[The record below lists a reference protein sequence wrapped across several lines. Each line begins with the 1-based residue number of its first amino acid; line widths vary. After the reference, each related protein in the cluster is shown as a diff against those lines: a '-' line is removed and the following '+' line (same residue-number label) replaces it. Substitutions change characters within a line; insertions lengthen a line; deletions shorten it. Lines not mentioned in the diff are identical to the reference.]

1 MIKTRKMRRKIP
13 IFRVV
18 MNGGE
23 NYSQLTEIPEVIEVV
38 IEETVVA
45 IKDGM
50 EKNKKSISL
59 FEVANSD
66 CYIDLEK
73 NKWKPTLEHA
83 IGYFV
88 EKEDYSKCAEIRDLI
103 NKL

>member
-23 NYSQLTEIPEVIEVV
+23 NYSQLTEIPEIIEVV

-59 FEVANSD
+59 FEVAN
-66 CYIDLEK
+66 
-73 NKWKPTLEHA
+73 
-83 IGYFV
+83 
-88 EKEDYSKCAEIRDLI
+88 
-103 NKL
+103 

>member
-1 MIKTRKMRRKIP
+1 MIKPLRMRRKIP
-13 IFRVV
+13 IFKVT
-18 MNGGE
+18 MSGDE
-23 NYSQLTEIPEVIEVV
+23 NYSQLTKIPEVIEVV
-38 IEETVVA
+38 IEETVIA
-45 IKDGM
+45 IKDGIS
-50 EKNKKSISL
+50 KNKKSISL

-73 NKWKPTLEHA
+73 KEWKSTLEHA
-83 IGYFV
+83 IDYFV